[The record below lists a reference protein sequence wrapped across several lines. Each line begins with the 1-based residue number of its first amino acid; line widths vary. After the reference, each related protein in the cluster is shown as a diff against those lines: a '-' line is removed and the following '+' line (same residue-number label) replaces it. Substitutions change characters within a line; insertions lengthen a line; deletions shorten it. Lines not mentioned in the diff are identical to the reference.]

1 MNAENPENQ
10 YFAVISEKLDKI
22 LKKYKRK
29 NLQIVAEIQKQ
40 IDKVLRFPEFG
51 KPLRYDM
58 KNERRIHIGSF
69 VLVYKI
75 SGKEIHFLD
84 FEHHDKIYKRKI

>member
-1 MNAENPENQ
+1 MNPESPENQ

-22 LKKYKRK
+22 LKKHKRK
-29 NLQIVAEIQKQ
+29 NPQIVTEIQKQ

-51 KPLRYDM
+51 KPLRFDM
-58 KNERRIHIGSF
+58 KNERRVHIGSF

-75 SGKEIHFLD
+75 SDNRIHFLD
-84 FEHHDKIYKRKI
+84 FEHHDKIYRRKT

>member
-1 MNAENPENQ
+1 M
-10 YFAVISEKLDKI
+10 YIAVISEKLNKI
-22 LKKYKRK
+22 LKKQKHK
-29 NLQIVAEIQKQ
+29 NPQVVSEIQKQ

-51 KPLRYDM
+51 KPLRHDM

-75 SGKEIHFLD
+75 WKNEIHFLD
-84 FEHHDKIYKRKI
+84 FEHHDKVYKRK